1 VEVAVV
7 LAALC
12 AGAAEGATI
21 TVTSTGDDTTLNGNC
36 TLREAVTAANK
47 EILP

>member
-21 TVTSTGDDTTLNGNC
+21 TVTSTGDTTLNGNC